1 MIFNATLPSESYR
14 YQKNILQ
21 HLIFVVKMKLVS
33 TVFVYTSL
41 CKSGW
46 GGRLIAP
53 SPPNRSYGPVLF
65 LGAGGVVNDVIGQR
79 FIMVPRRQTVET
91 GNTNIWVSNTGREFC
106 TFTKNNN
113 PNFRVLQVNFH

>member
-1 MIFNATLPSESYR
+1 MLGWIQAAMQQNT
-14 YQKNILQ
+14 I
-21 HLIFVVKMKLVS
+21 
-33 TVFVYTSL
+33 VYTSL

-46 GGRLIAP
+46 GGGGRLIDP

-113 PNFRVLQVNFH
+113 PNFRVLQVDFH